1 MKLLKHGVDGFLLF
15 FTIIVIAK
23 LLNYLIIGD
32 KMFVIEKGDF
42 YLALLGT
49 VYVILIKIIENFRKP
64 LDKNLENW

>member
-32 KMFVIEKGDF
+32 KMFAIEKGDF

-64 LDKNLENW
+64 LDKKLENW